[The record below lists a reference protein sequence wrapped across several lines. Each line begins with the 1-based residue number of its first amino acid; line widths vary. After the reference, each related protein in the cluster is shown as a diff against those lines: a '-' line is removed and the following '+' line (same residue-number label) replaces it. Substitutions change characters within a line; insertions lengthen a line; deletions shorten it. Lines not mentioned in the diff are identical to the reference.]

1 MSRRSGRRTGQA
13 RIAVIGAASSDG
25 SRLREQLAG
34 FGVPG
39 SRVDL
44 FGGTRGETV
53 LSEYDGEAR
62 LVQDPEPS
70 EIARYDLIFLCESGE
85 SARQCVTAAPPD
97 ALVID
102 LVDSSADETRPPL
115 VHMDINPDAAREHD
129 GVLAVPHPVA
139 LLLAELLDPLERGP
153 GLAEVIAVVLRPA
166 SDFGTEGVEELRQ
179 QTVRLLNFSELPVET
194 FGRQLAFNIIPQARL
209 HGDAPQLESRITEDV
224 KELLGWP
231 RNKLTVR
238 MLMAPVFYGHSLQL
252 RLRFSGEISAAGV
265 EEVMCEAGFSVSAA
279 NEAQATPMDV
289 SGEKTTSLYEVVEDG
304 MGGYWLMA
312 VAGELGDRS
321 AEHAVRVADALL
333 GL

>member
-1 MSRRSGRRTGQA
+1 MNRRSGKESGGA
-13 RIAVIGAASSDG
+13 RIAVLGAASSDG
-25 SRLREQLAG
+25 TRLREQLAL

-44 FGGTRGETV
+44 FGGTRGEAV

-62 LVQDPEPS
+62 LVQNPEPE
-70 EIARYDLIFLCESGE
+70 EISRYDLIFLCEAGD
-85 SARQCVTAAPPD
+85 SARRCATAAPPA

-102 LVDSSADETRPPL
+102 MVGSSPGDARPPV
-115 VHMDINPDAAREHD
+115 VHLDINPDAAREHG

-139 LLLAELLDPLERGP
+139 LLLAELLDPLERKL
-153 GLAEVIAVVLRPA
+153 GLAEVIALVLRPA
-166 SDFGTEGVEELRQ
+166 SDFGEEGIEELRQ
-179 QTVRLLNFSELPVET
+179 QTVRLLNFAEVPVET

-209 HGDAPQLESRITEDV
+209 LGDAARLESRIAGDV
-224 KELLGWP
+224 GRLLGWSA
-231 RNKLTVR
+231 NMLTLK

-252 RLRFSGEISAAGV
+252 RLRFSCETGV
-265 EEVMCEAGFSVSAA
+265 EGIVEVLRGAGFAFSAD
-279 NEAQATPMDV
+279 NSAQATPMEV

-304 MGGYWLMA
+304 MGGFWIMA